1 MNKKTRNRVEINDE
15 SQAVYDN
22 NENNNNNNNDNN
34 NNNIKFKMSMI
45 RSNLCDY
52 GDAYIIVKRTISVP
66 NAVAQDA
73 AVNNTDKEVI
83 EINLLIA

>member
-22 NENNNNNNNDNN
+22 NENNNNN
-34 NNNIKFKMSMI
+34 IKFKMSMI
-45 RSNLCDY
+45 ISNLCDY
-52 GDAYIIVKRTISVP
+52 SDAYIIVKRTISVP

>member
-1 MNKKTRNRVEINDE
+1 
-15 SQAVYDN
+15 
-22 NENNNNNNNDNN
+22 
-34 NNNIKFKMSMI
+34 MSMI
-45 RSNLCDY
+45 ISNLCDY
-52 GDAYIIVKRTISVP
+52 SDAYIIVKRTISVP